1 MIRQGINDFCPSIFN
16 PQGFGRLGT
25 MSNIRTTESYDRGDT
40 AATSVRPMPQ
50 RTPKMDLKIYY
61 YFFKNKLLP
70 QSQCA
75 FDLESGKFYL
85 G

>member
-1 MIRQGINDFCPSIFN
+1 MTFVHLCN
-16 PQGFGRLGT
+16 PQGFGDNVYYTGQQILT
-25 MSNIRTTESYDRGDT
+25 IVVTPTT
-40 AATSVRPMPQ
+40 TSVRPMPQ

-61 YFFKNKLLP
+61 YFLKNKLLP
-70 QSQCA
+70 QAQQCA

>member
-1 MIRQGINDFCPSIFN
+1 MTFVHVYSI
-16 PQGFGRLGT
+16 PRVWGQCLVH
-25 MSNIRTTESYDRGDT
+25 RTTDTYDRGDT
-40 AATSVRPMPQ
+40 AATSLRPMPQ